1 MGSADAEPALT
12 VQGCEVA
19 SQTLCATEQHLGRS
33 GPSRIRKEPT
43 YCACFP
49 MGISFL
55 SHLKGTKVL
64 THLNSSPRCNL
75 AKKTK
80 KTKNS

>member
-1 MGSADAEPALT
+1 MGPADTEQAHT

-19 SQTLCATEQHLGRS
+19 SRTLCAPEHHLGMS

-43 YCACFP
+43 NCACSS
-49 MGISFL
+49 MGISSL

-64 THLNSSPRCNL
+64 THLNSSPCCNL
-75 AKKTK
+75 AKK
-80 KTKNS
+80 NS